1 MQSELE
7 RKLEEIIRN
16 FQSDLAT
23 IRTGRASTALVEDLK
38 VEVYDSVSSLKEL
51 ASISIPEP
59 RQILINPWDKSV
71 VKEIE
76 KALRVKGFNPT
87 VDESSLRIV
96 LPSLTGEER
105 ERLMGEV
112 GERAEGAKVAARLVR
127 REAVE
132 KVEKAEREKE
142 ISEDEKFVQKKKID
156 ELAENYKRRI
166 EEVSREKKSQLE
178 I

>member
-7 RKLEEIIRN
+7 RKLEEIIRK

-38 VEVYDSVSSLKEL
+38 IEVYDSAMSLKEL

-76 KALRVKGFNPT
+76 KALRVKGLNPT
-87 VDESSLRIV
+87 VDEDSLRII

-112 GERAEGAKVAARLVR
+112 GERAEEAKVSARLVR

-132 KVEKAEREKE
+132 KVEKAERGKE
-142 ISEDEKFVQKKKID
+142 ISEDEKFVQRKKID

-166 EEVSREKKSQLE
+166 EEASLEKKSQLE